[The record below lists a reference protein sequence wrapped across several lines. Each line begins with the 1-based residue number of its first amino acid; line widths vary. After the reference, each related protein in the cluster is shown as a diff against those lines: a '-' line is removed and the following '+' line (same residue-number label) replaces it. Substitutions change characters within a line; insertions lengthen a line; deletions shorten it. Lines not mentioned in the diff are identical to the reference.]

1 MDRTHV
7 LINYPYSNY
16 EIWKENNH
24 NELFQMFEEF
34 DNRFKD
40 VLGINKEVFDLF
52 CQFIFDNSTGK

>member
-16 EIWKENNH
+16 EIWKENH
-24 NELFQMFEEF
+24 CDELFQMFEEF

-40 VLGINKEVFDLF
+40 VLDINKEVFDLY
-52 CQFIFDNSTGK
+52 CQFIFNNSTGK